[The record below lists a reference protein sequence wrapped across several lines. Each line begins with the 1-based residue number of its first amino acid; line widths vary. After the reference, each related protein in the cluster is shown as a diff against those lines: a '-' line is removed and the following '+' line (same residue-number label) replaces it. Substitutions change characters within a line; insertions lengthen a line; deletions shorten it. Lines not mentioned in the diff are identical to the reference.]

1 MKNKILAVILGIG
14 LVIVIGGAMVLYN
27 YLGDKV
33 ETDNLGGEERTEE
46 SKDDK
51 VEQPEDLVVNVPDE
65 IIAENPNEPIEEVP
79 EEPVE
84 EKVEE
89 DKSGYTKA
97 YDFTVYD
104 ENGNSYKLSD
114 FEGQPVVLNFWAS
127 WCGPCKNE
135 MPEFE
140 QAFQTYGKD
149 IHFLMVNLTDGYR
162 ESVES
167 AKGFIEKSEY
177 TFPIYYDT
185 EYDAAKAYSV
195 YAIPATYF
203 IDEDG
208 YIITQGSGSLSA
220 EKLQDGIEQ
229 IYSE

>member
-1 MKNKILAVILGIG
+1 MKNKILAVTLGIG
-14 LVIVIGGAMVLYN
+14 LVLVIGGAMVLYN

-33 ETDNLGGEERTEE
+33 ETDN
-46 SKDDK
+46 
-51 VEQPEDLVVNVPDE
+51 
-65 IIAENPNEPIEEVP
+65 EPIEVVP

-84 EKVEE
+84 KILDEIEEEK
-89 DKSGYTKA
+89 KSGYTKA

-104 ENGNSYKLSD
+104 ENGNSYKLSE
-114 FEGQPVVLNFWAS
+114 FEGKPVVLNFWAS

-140 QAFQTYGKD
+140 QAYQSYGD
-149 IHFLMVNLTDGYR
+149 EIHFFMVNLTDGYQ

-167 AKGFIEKSEY
+167 AKEFIEKSGY
-177 TFPIYYDT
+177 TFPVYYDT
-185 EYDAAKAYSV
+185 EYDAAKNYSV

-208 YIITQGSGSLSA
+208 YIITWGSGALSA
-220 EKLQDGIEQ
+220 EKLQEGINQ